1 MSVADRLGE
10 ANPPGCLAG
19 RHRFHA
25 LREHGY
31 NRAEFDIW
39 AVRTSGGYVCESGG
53 GSRPA
58 TIEIG

>member
-1 MSVADRLGE
+1 MSSR
-10 ANPPGCLAG
+10 

-39 AVRTSGGYVCESGG
+39 AVRTSGGYVCEVRERLTPGDHRDRVIFFCG
-53 GSRPA
+53 
-58 TIEIG
+58 